1 MIEKENVFMTMRDN
15 LDAMLT
21 KIDRYKEAKVKLD
34 GNQEL
39 MARIYEQVRFFL
51 SDFHNTDFQVAEVA
65 ERHENAMK
73 KKKRSGTLCYDTSV
87 VRFFVVV

>member
-1 MIEKENVFMTMRDN
+1 MTMRDN

-39 MARIYEQVRFFL
+39 MARIYEQVRFF
-51 SDFHNTDFQVAEVA
+51 SE
-65 ERHENAMK
+65 
-73 KKKRSGTLCYDTSV
+73 
-87 VRFFVVV
+87 